1 MYIINK
7 LHGSRHRLMG
17 VNDIKITKIT
27 KKNYETIGLNIY
39 YINPNLTKI
48 KSTLEII

>member
-1 MYIINK
+1 MDNATKYYTC
-7 LHGSRHRLMG
+7 H
-17 VNDIKITKIT
+17 IKITKIT

-39 YINPNLTKI
+39 YINHNLTKI